1 MRIWFQNEAP
11 KLVLGDNVGSAPPK
25 HGKRGHPTSVK
36 SWTPK
41 LVCSSIFVDCVSE
54 VHLRLSGDG
63 ESKDIGQYSQALDD
77 VFGKLSED
85 EVAQCTTLAEQW
97 NADVPSEDIQ

>member
-11 KLVLGDNVGSAPPK
+11 KLVLGDNIGSAPPK
-25 HGKRGHPTSVK
+25 RGKRGHLMLVK

-41 LVCSSIFVDCVSE
+41 SVCSSIFADHVSE

-63 ESKDIGQYSQALDD
+63 ESKDIGQYSWALDD
-77 VFGKLSED
+77 MFGKLSKD
-85 EVAQCTTLAEQW
+85 EVA
-97 NADVPSEDIQ
+97 